1 MVSTRIMKKSE
12 GAPSTAKA
20 KGAKPKTSMWEM
32 RLYVAG
38 ETPNSMSAIS
48 NLKRLC
54 EKHLPGGYRI
64 KIIDLVKHPE
74 LAMGDQIV
82 AVPTLVRSLPHPIRK
97 MMGNLSGAEK
107 VFQSLEICQVEQD

>member
-1 MVSTRIMKKSE
+1 VVIVSMKPHIRAS
-12 GAPSTAKA
+12 STAETRV
-20 KGAKPKTSMWEM
+20 AKPKTSMWEM

-38 ETPNSMSAIS
+38 ETRNSISAIS

-74 LAMGDQIV
+74 LAMRDQIV
-82 AVPTLVRSLPHPIRK
+82 AVPTLIRNLPHPIRK

-107 VFQSLEICQVEQD
+107 AFQSHEICQVEQD